1 MKSVQ
6 IRSYLWSVFFCIR
19 TEYLELLRKSPYSVR
34 IQENTDQNELRIWT
48 LFTLCQPISCE
59 LQSQWP
65 SLELVEAEA
74 FLRKSALKICSKFTG
89 EHPCRSAISIKL
101 LSTAEIFSECL
112 RMF

>member
-1 MKSVQ
+1 M
-6 IRSYLWSVFFCIR
+6 SVFSCVR
-19 TEYLELLRKSPYSVR
+19 TEYGELLRKSPYSVR
-34 IQENTDQNELRIWT
+34 IKENTDQNELRIWT

-65 SLELVEAEA
+65 SLELVWSSHPEA
-74 FLRKSALKICSKFTG
+74 FLRKSVLKICSKFTG

-101 LSTAEIFSECL
+101 LSRAEIFSECL

>member
-1 MKSVQ
+1 MFSLNLDIKTIHCVKSVQ

-65 SLELVEAEA
+65 SLELVEAA
-74 FLRKSALKICSKFTG
+74 TQR
-89 EHPCRSAISIKL
+89 RS
-101 LSTAEIFSECL
+101 
-112 RMF
+112 